1 MSIPMPITFLNV
13 PELIDYL
20 PQTDVKKEPY
30 KKENRLDRLSL
41 LYAKSNEDKDKIK
54 LTIIDLSLKN
64 IFEKIIST
72 ISSII
77 EDLLDLNEYSIRKI
91 VKVFIEGDRM
101 VYFGIFVVT
110 IAIILLQQLA
120 MLSL

>member
-41 LYAKSNEDKDKIK
+41 QYAKSNEDKDKIK

-110 IAIILLQQLA
+110 IAIILFIIGI
-120 MLSL
+120 SS